1 MKNLLERFNAKVN
14 LEEIRKDL
22 FDLSSKQGT
31 REEVPSGMYEVK
43 LEKIEIRPT
52 KKDDP
57 MLSIWF
63 RIIDGRYKNQL
74 IFFNRV
80 LTTGKNIS
88 MASTFMQNLKTGI
101 SIEFKDFVQYNQV
114 IQEVFETV
122 NKKNYEFALKYTRQ
136 DNGFDEHEIIDVFA
150 A

>member
-22 FDLSSKQGT
+22 KGT
-31 REEVPSGMYEVK
+31 REEVPSGTYEVK
-43 LEKIEIRPT
+43 LERIEIRPT

-88 MASTFMQNLKTGI
+88 MASVFMQNFKTDI
-101 SIEFKDFVQYNQV
+101 PIEFEDFIQYNEV
-114 IQEVFETV
+114 IQEVFNTV
-122 NKKNYEFALKYTRQ
+122 NNKNYEFALKYTRQ
-136 DNGFDEHEIIDVFA
+136 DNGFDEHEIIEVFA